1 MARRPTKSK
10 EMPRGA
16 GELTQFDETN
26 LSRLGLI
33 SIQERIPDTYTTW
46 VTTFDV
52 NGHDGELSC
61 FSPSEVGGVPHGLD
75 GDFVTALNAMYL
87 EQGAPPDGYV
97 HTTAYALIQRA
108 GFEDSGQNYERLQ
121 VALKRLRAAQFKI
134 AQAWRRRGEGATGW
148 VSVEFSY
155 ISQIRQSTPEGRTLT
170 RGTTLSL
177 QLADPVA
184 ESIRNRYLHPLDLDF
199 LTSLRRPLARALYR
213 LLNSRRYNEHEPLHP
228 AHEFSVLV
236 SDWARDCKLTET
248 VPARIRRN
256 LLEAHEEL
264 ITRRFL
270 TAVVFEGRGKAARFT
285 YLFGDAGNPEQEV
298 AVMPDSPLVMTL
310 VKNQVARNVAVKL
323 VKDFGEEHVERRL
336 AKFEAL
342 LNGGY
347 QVRQRAALLVDVIK
361 DQDGKYPEPVA
372 GLLVDVIKDPE
383 VQALPAPRR
392 TKAAGVNEGEWQEAE
407 AEAAYRAL
415 PVAEQAA
422 VVISGL
428 KMLMRNA
435 AGDGVLARIQA
446 SIIAGHIDGRDL
458 MKQASRAASEL
469 KMQSFVEDLR
479 QLAGRDLSVSVAR
492 SARR

>member
-1 MARRPTKSK
+1 MARKLVKSNGV
-10 EMPRGA
+10 PRGP

-108 GFEDSGQNYERLQ
+108 GFEDSGQNYDRLQ
-121 VALKRLRAAQFKI
+121 VAMKRLRAAQFKI

-213 LLNSRRYNEHEPLHP
+213 LLNSRRYNEHEPNHP
-228 AHEFSVLV
+228 AREFSVLV

-256 LLEAHEEL
+256 LVEAHDEL
-264 ITRRFL
+264 IARKFL
-270 TAVVFEGRGKAARFT
+270 TDVVFEGRGKAARFT
-285 YLFGDAGNPEQEV
+285 YVFGDAGNPEADV
-298 AVMPDSPLVMTL
+298 TVMPDSPLVQLL
-310 VKNQVARNVAVKL
+310 VKYQVARNVAVKL
-323 VKDFGEEHVERRL
+323 VKDFGEEHVTQRV

-342 LNGGY
+342 LRSGY
-347 QVRQRAALLVDVIK
+347 QARQRAALLVDVIK
-361 DQDGKYPEPVA
+361 DQDGKYLEPPA
-372 GLLVDVIKDPE
+372 GAPGP
-383 VQALPAPRR
+383 LP
-392 TKAAGVNEGEWQEAE
+392 VEGEEQTVSPKARKPSPAETDPASEEAVAE
-407 AEAAYRAL
+407 ARYRAL
-415 PVAEQAA
+415 PATEQAA
-422 VVISGL
+422 MVISGL
-428 KMLMRNA
+428 RMLLRNT
-435 AGDGVLARIQA
+435 AGDGVLARVQA
-446 SIIAGHIDGRDL
+446 AILAGHIDGRDL
-458 MKQASRAASEL
+458 MKQASRAASDL
-469 KMQSFVEDLR
+469 TMQSFVEDLR
-479 QLAGRDLSVSVAR
+479 QLAGRETGQAR
-492 SARR
+492 TRASR

>member
-1 MARRPTKSK
+1 MARRPTKSR

-75 GDFVTALNAMYL
+75 GDFVTALNALYL

-213 LLNSRRYNEHEPLHP
+213 LLNSRRYNEHEPLNP
-228 AHEFSVLV
+228 AGEFSVLV

-264 ITRRFL
+264 IVRKFL
-270 TAVVFEGRGKAARFT
+270 TNVVFEGRGKAARFT
-285 YLFGDAGNPEQEV
+285 YVFGDAGNPKPEV

-323 VKDFGEEHVERRL
+323 IKDFGEEHVTRCL

-342 LNGGY
+342 LNSGY

-361 DQDGKYPEPVA
+361 DQDGKYPESVNGGLVA
-372 GLLVDVIKDPE
+372 ANVDVE
-383 VQALPAPRR
+383 VQALPAVRKAR
-392 TKAAGVNEGEWQEAE
+392 TSHPNDVEQEAQ

-415 PVAEQAA
+415 PIAEQAA

-446 SIIAGHIDGRDL
+446 SILAGHIDGRDL

-479 QLAGRDLSVSVAR
+479 QLAGRDFVPAPVKSGR
-492 SARR
+492 

>member
-1 MARRPTKSK
+1 MARRPTKSR

-75 GDFVTALNAMYL
+75 GDFVTALNALYL

-213 LLNSRRYNEHEPLHP
+213 LLNSRRYNEHEPLNP
-228 AHEFSVLV
+228 AGEFSVLV

-264 ITRRFL
+264 IVRKFL
-270 TAVVFEGRGKAARFT
+270 TNVVFEGRGKAARFT
-285 YLFGDAGNPEQEV
+285 YVFGDAGNPEPEV

-323 VKDFGEEHVERRL
+323 IKDFGEEHVTRCL

-342 LNGGY
+342 LNSGY

-361 DQDGKYPEPVA
+361 DQDGKYPEPVNA
-372 GLLVDVIKDPE
+372 VMVAANVDVE
-383 VQALPAPRR
+383 VQALPAVRKAR
-392 TKAAGVNEGEWQEAE
+392 TSHPNDVEQEAQ

-415 PVAEQAA
+415 PIAEQAA

-446 SIIAGHIDGRDL
+446 SILAGHIDGRDL

-479 QLAGRDLSVSVAR
+479 QLAGRDFVPAQVKSGR
-492 SARR
+492 

>member
-1 MARRPTKSK
+1 MARRPTKSR

-75 GDFVTALNAMYL
+75 GDFVTALNALYL

-213 LLNSRRYNEHEPLHP
+213 LLNSRSYNEHEPLNP
-228 AHEFSVLV
+228 AGEFSVLV

-264 ITRRFL
+264 IVRKFL
-270 TAVVFEGRGKAARFT
+270 TNVVFEGRGKAARFT
-285 YLFGDAGNPEQEV
+285 YLFGDAGNPEPEV

-323 VKDFGEEHVERRL
+323 IKDFGEEHVTRCL

-342 LNGGY
+342 LNSGY

-361 DQDGKYPEPVA
+361 DQDGKYPEPVNVA
-372 GLLVDVIKDPE
+372 AAAANVDLEI
-383 VQALPAPRR
+383 QALPPVRKAR
-392 TKAAGVNEGEWQEAE
+392 TSYLNDGEQEAE

-415 PVAEQAA
+415 PIAEQAA

-446 SIIAGHIDGRDL
+446 SILAGHIDGRDL

-479 QLAGRDLSVSVAR
+479 QLAGRDFVPAPVKSVR
-492 SARR
+492 

>member
-1 MARRPTKSK
+1 MARQPTKSK

-228 AHEFSVLV
+228 AREFSVLV

-270 TAVVFEGRGKAARFT
+270 TNVVFEGRGKAARFT
-285 YLFGDAGNPEQEV
+285 YLFGDAGSPEPEV
-298 AVMPDSPLVMTL
+298 AVMPDSPLVVTL

-323 VKDFGEEHVERRL
+323 VKDFGEDHVTRRL
-336 AKFEAL
+336 IKFEAL

-361 DQDGKYPEPVA
+361 DQDGKYPEPVVAPTVIGADVELQVVPTSHSTRA
-372 GLLVDVIKDPE
+372 GHSSDSE
-383 VQALPAPRR
+383 
-392 TKAAGVNEGEWQEAE
+392 QEAQ

-415 PVAEQAA
+415 PLAEQAA

-446 SIIAGHIDGRDL
+446 SILAGHIDGRDL

-479 QLAGRDLSVSVAR
+479 QLAGRDLTTAAVKT
-492 SARR
+492 ARR